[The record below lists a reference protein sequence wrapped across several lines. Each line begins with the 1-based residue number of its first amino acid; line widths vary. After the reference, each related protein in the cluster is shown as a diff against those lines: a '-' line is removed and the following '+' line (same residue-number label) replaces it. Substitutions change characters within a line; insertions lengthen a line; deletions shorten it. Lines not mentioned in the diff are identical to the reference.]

1 MMEGQSSVFKLK
13 KYEFPKPRRLTFFVN
28 LRGKYY
34 LWGQIH
40 ILATSVWTRFPCV
53 WLTPVWV
60 WPGIARHWGRQEP
73 LGKGG
78 NSLCFTDM
86 NIQNLN
92 SSVPACLFPQLSN
105 WLRWALSWGAAV
117 QSLSSSEQGWVWGA
131 RLLNAKSPGSRW
143 ARDVF
148 CQISGARGTA
158 VPKPPLRSSLNC
170 SPLHSHRWSLLA
182 AQ

>member
-1 MMEGQSSVFKLK
+1 MMEGQSSVFKQK
-13 KYEFPKPRRLTFFVN
+13 KYEFPKPRRLTCFVN

-53 WLTPVWV
+53 WLTAVWV

-92 SSVPACLFPQLSN
+92 SPVPACLFPQLSN

-117 QSLSSSEQGWVWGA
+117 QSLSSSEQGVGLGCQAAQCQVPWLPVSSRCLLPDFLGQLCPNPLWGA
-131 RLLNAKSPGSRW
+131 
-143 ARDVF
+143 
-148 CQISGARGTA
+148 C
-158 VPKPPLRSSLNC
+158 
-170 SPLHSHRWSLLA
+170 
-182 AQ
+182 